1 MPASHTSHAC
11 SRPRHR
17 QARKIRL
24 LAGMPLLI
32 SLLMLWTPAPSRA
45 IPLFESSPAQ
55 RVASAEPE
63 QLPRWYWPLEEN
75 RAVARDYVAPAD
87 RYSAGHR
94 GIDFAAEPGTEIHA
108 VAEGTVTFAGMVAGR
123 PVLTLEHQNGWK
135 SSYEPV
141 HTDLQAGTPVLPGA
155 VVGTLAEPAGH
166 GPGSLLHL
174 GARRDGE
181 YVSPLLLLGAP
192 GAVLLPWE
200 AVQARG

>member
-11 SRPRHR
+11 SHPRR
-17 QARKIRL
+17 QHSRKVRL
-24 LAGMPLLI
+24 LASMPLFI
-32 SLLMLWTPAPSRA
+32 SLLVLGTPAPSRA
-45 IPLFESSPAQ
+45 VPLFESSAVQ
-55 RVASAEPE
+55 RMASAAER
-63 QLPRWYWPLEEN
+63 LPRWSWPLEEN
-75 RAVARDYVAPAD
+75 RTVAREYVAPAD

-94 GIDFAAEPGTEIHA
+94 GIDIAAEPGTELHA

-141 HTDLQAGTPVLPGA
+141 LTDLQTGTPVLPGA
-155 VVGTLAEPAGH
+155 VIGTLAEPAGH

-181 YVSPLLLLGAP
+181 YVSPLLLLGAA

-200 AVQARG
+200 PIQARG